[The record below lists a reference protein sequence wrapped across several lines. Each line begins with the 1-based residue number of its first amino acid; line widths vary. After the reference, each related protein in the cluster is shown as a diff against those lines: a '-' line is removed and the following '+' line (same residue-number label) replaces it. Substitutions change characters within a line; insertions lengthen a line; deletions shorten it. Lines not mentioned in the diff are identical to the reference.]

1 LLTMADQIEDIRK
14 KLIDLT
20 LRNRLINYRPTKART
35 INILN
40 ENLLEIYDILVLKGS
55 VRNLL

>member
-1 LLTMADQIEDIRK
+1 MADQIEDIRK

>member
-1 LLTMADQIEDIRK
+1 MLTMADQIEDIRK